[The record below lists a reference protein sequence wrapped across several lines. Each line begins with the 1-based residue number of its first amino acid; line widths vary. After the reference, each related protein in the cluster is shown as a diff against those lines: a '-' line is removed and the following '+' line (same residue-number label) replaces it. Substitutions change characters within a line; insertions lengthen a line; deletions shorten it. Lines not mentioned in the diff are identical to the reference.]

1 MVPASQGCVL
11 VGQEVLQDHNFTLFD
26 RLIQTNNATQKE
38 QLMNATQECIG
49 GDGDLLKALNYAEQV
64 EKAFE
69 ITYNASVQ
77 VNESIANITIPD
89 DDYKK
94 MQKAVERVGWISLPV
109 LTQQGG
115 VTHSNGSALS
125 CVDTPAACGAQVG
138 AYPWVYKSTLED
150 NDYAVDCE
158 GLEGMFG
165 DNFCETTGKTE
176 TVTGLTDFIG
186 RINTIA
192 ATATTSNNIFCF
204 PSATSATCTTAG
216 HHPITGDLDPGG
228 PRPTGA
234 GEASYDAVRA
244 TYFELCTPRGKPPTT
259 CLFQPPGNNVPYTT
273 ANKWL
278 MAVMW
283 GAAKMKALGRVP
295 GATDPP
301 YICNYTGGPIT
312 PDHVPCSKEEFMP
325 YYAEGDT
332 TDRGYVGNLSTD
344 VTTDLFE
351 LINGTKPGATKFSE
365 RTVHPQLRSLND
377 TATVLRYETNCKFFA
392 YNMQIFTSVICADS
406 LPTVAMLGLTYL
418 FFFIFGWFSIV
429 IFWIVH
435 HYLKNYYNP
444 PAPDFAKG
452 QDLYRS
458 DTFMAP
464 DSAMGEE
471 RTDNKSRVSI
481 AM

>member
-1 MVPASQGCVL
+1 MIVYL
-11 VGQEVLQDHNFTLFD
+11 
-26 RLIQTNNATQKE
+26 RLMPRFYSGLIA
-38 QLMNATQECIG
+38 AAGI
-49 GDGDLLKALNYAEQV
+49 DLLGQLGSGNGYCSPPPCRRSGITRLTSVSTVLNIYIYDDV
-64 EKAFE
+64 CLC
-69 ITYNASVQ
+69 ILGDCCS
-77 VNESIANITIPD
+77 SIANISIPT
-89 DDYKK
+89 DDYVKLHK
-94 MQKAVERVGWISLPV
+94 SVERVGWAALPV
-109 LTQQGG
+109 ETKQESIA
-115 VTHSNGSALS
+115 TP
-125 CVDTPAACGAQVG
+125 CTDTTNPCGPHVFS
-138 AYPWVYKSTLED
+138 YDWVYKSTLEVGNNTINCD
-150 NDYAVDCE
+150 

-165 DNFCETTGKTE
+165 DSFCKTKETKE
-176 TVTGLTDFIG
+176 TVTGLEHLLEK
-186 RINTIA
+186 INEIA
-192 ATATTSNNIFCF
+192 ATATTAANVFCF
-204 PSATSATCTTAG
+204 PSASSATCTDGT
-216 HHPITGDLDPGG
+216 HHPITADLNPGA
-228 PRPTGA
+228 TSGA
-234 GEASYDAVRA
+234 GYSAEVRA
-244 TYFELCTPRGKPPTT
+244 TYFALCNSGTPNSCPFVSGTT
-259 CLFQPPGNNVPYTT
+259 GAGARYTT
-273 ANKWL
+273 ANAWL

-283 GAAKMKALGRVP
+283 GAAKMKALGWPVAP
-295 GATDPP
+295 APNLP
-301 YICNYTGGPIT
+301 YICNYTGGT
-312 PDHVPCSKEEFMP
+312 FDATAGHYRCSREDFLP

-435 HYLKNYYNP
+435 HYLKNYYYP

-452 QDLYRS
+452 QELYRS

-464 DSAMGEE
+464 DSAMPEE